1 MKQKL
6 LSGVAALLTA
16 CPWATL
22 TQADEA
28 EPIRIGYVAAMTGV
42 LAPYDSVDGARCQ
55 IERINEAGGVL
66 GRKLEL
72 ESRDMKSDAVSGSVA
87 AQELI
92 DMGVSALI
100 APPSDD
106 TAIPVAALALA
117 QQIPVLSVGSTAVQF
132 PLASPTNSY
141 LTAFGDNLSA
151 AAAAQYAAEQGYK
164 SAALM
169 VSRDFGSYGIVVP
182 SYFADAFKHH
192 GGNIVGEVNYNI
204 GLSDYSAQIAEVKA
218 MDPQPELIVGG
229 FIAPENGVIP
239 RQFKAASVEAR
250 FLGTDGYDDPGLPS
264 IAGAGADSVTFV
276 THGFPAEGTTLKAFY
291 DDCTGRGY
299 TIQNVF
305 FALAGE
311 TVLLIAD
318 AITRAQS
325 AEPAEV
331 NAALAVAE
339 NVKGITSDSITYK
352 DRAGIPLKELTVV
365 TIKDGVFEPVGRMTP
380 DYVPAP

>member
-1 MKQKL
+1 MKRKCV
-6 LSGVAALLTA
+6 SGVAALLTA

-22 TQADEA
+22 AQADEA
-28 EPIRIGYVAAMTGV
+28 DPIRIGYVAAMTGV

-55 IERINEAGGVL
+55 IARINEAGGVL

-72 ESRDMKSDAVSGSVA
+72 ESRDMKSDAVSGS
-87 AQELI
+87 
-92 DMGVSALI
+92 
-100 APPSDD
+100 
-106 TAIPVAALALA
+106 VAALALA

-151 AAAAQYAAEQGYK
+151 AAIAQYAAEQGYK

-182 SYFADAFKHH
+182 NYFADAFQHH
-192 GGNIVGEVNYNI
+192 GGSILGEVNYNI
-204 GLSDYSAQIAEVKA
+204 GLSDYSAQIAAVKA
-218 MDPQPELIVGG
+218 MNPQPELIVGG

-239 RQFKAASVEAR
+239 RQFKAGGVEAK
-250 FLGTDGYDDPGLPS
+250 FMGTDGYDDPGLPS

-276 THGFPAEGTTLKAFY
+276 THGFPSEGTELKAFY
-291 DDCTGRGY
+291 DDCTARGY
-299 TIQNVF
+299 KIQNVF

-318 AITRAQS
+318 AITRAGS
-325 AEPAEV
+325 AEPADV